1 MSALSHVHAMPD
13 SLCLSKR
20 VSLHVL
26 VCTHKRPD
34 ELYRKAH
41 TFSDPLAGVSLSQVL
56 GEDQRPQRVAGSKQR
71 RIWEALL
78 DLLHRKVGVVCE
90 GCRVCPGAG
99 QRQPC
104 TPSSLAGAIS
114 NK

>member
-71 RIWEALL
+71 RIREAPL

-90 GCRVCPGAG
+90 GCRVCPGTG

-114 NK
+114 HK